1 MAAARREGSD
11 TEAKNAWESRTRGDE
26 WRARARRGADFSARA
41 YRYRL
46 STGRFEEESFSRG
59 EGAGLGAGHVRHE
72 RRFGFGDVCG
82 RRAARRRFG
91 AAEATGFFVDVGR
104 RDWQQE
110 FSGGD
115 WA

>member
-46 STGRFEEESFSRG
+46 SLGRLEEKSFSRG
-59 EGAGLGAGHVRHE
+59 EGAGVGAGHVRHE
-72 RRFGFGDVCG
+72 RRFGFGDVCNRCG
-82 RRAARRRFG
+82 ARCRWGAGEAA
-91 AAEATGFFVDVGR
+91 GF
-104 RDWQQE
+104 
-110 FSGGD
+110 
-115 WA
+115 